1 MTTTFFDIEK
11 TRLEIPVTDGKN
23 ISPIIEAA
31 VTNYILKNEGI
42 DTNEEFKRNIKNM
55 IIKKIGEHN

>member
-1 MTTTFFDIEK
+1 M
-11 TRLEIPVTDGKN
+11 
-23 ISPIIEAA
+23 SPIVEAA
-31 VTNYILKNEGI
+31 VSNYILKNNGV